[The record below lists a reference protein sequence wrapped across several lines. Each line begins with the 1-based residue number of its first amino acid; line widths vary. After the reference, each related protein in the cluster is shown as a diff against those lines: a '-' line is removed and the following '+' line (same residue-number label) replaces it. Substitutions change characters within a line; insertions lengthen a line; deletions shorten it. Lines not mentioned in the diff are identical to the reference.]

1 MTPRPRDPRAS
12 RRGATGEARGA
23 RASGRDG
30 ARRRAPDAARPA
42 PSRFGPPR
50 SGPARPAS
58 PKWPKRPSPARSG
71 SDRPAS
77 AGPRPARPASA
88 RAGSDRPAS
97 AGSWPTRPSSVRSGP
112 ASQRAATSEP
122 GRSARGADAYERA
135 PRRSGPTRE
144 RASVAPRVD
153 RRDGPPARRDG
164 GGRRPFPRRDRTP
177 QDPSFRSRNTSPAA
191 LDRLLDSQSWA
202 SLRPALEGPGV
213 EVEPAIETLRRYAR
227 LLIEWNRSHSNLISH
242 NDEARIVERHLI
254 ESVGPASLLK
264 QSACRRWIDFGSGAG
279 LPAIPLIIAGVA
291 GAWTLVESRRTKTL
305 FIRKALQ
312 ELSLESIEVVNDRL
326 ENVVLEPYPRREGH
340 RHGGPGVPL
349 EGKRVRGRVGGE
361 IRMAVRLG
369 ARQHRAGR
377 IRPECCRRNE
387 KAMN

>member
-1 MTPRPRDPRAS
+1 
-12 RRGATGEARGA
+12 
-23 RASGRDG
+23 
-30 ARRRAPDAARPA
+30 
-42 PSRFGPPR
+42 
-50 SGPARPAS
+50 
-58 PKWPKRPSPARSG
+58 
-71 SDRPAS
+71 
-77 AGPRPARPASA
+77 
-88 RAGSDRPAS
+88 
-97 AGSWPTRPSSVRSGP
+97 VRSGP

-153 RRDGPPARRDG
+153 RGDGPPARRDG

-326 ENVVLEPYPRREGH
+326 ENVVLEPSRQGAFDGFVSRATLKLTPTLTLAAKVIATGGQAFLWKGSGFEAELAEKSGWRSDWELVNTAPVGSGPNVVVVMKRR
-340 RHGGPGVPL
+340 
-349 EGKRVRGRVGGE
+349 
-361 IRMAVRLG
+361 
-369 ARQHRAGR
+369 
-377 IRPECCRRNE
+377 
-387 KAMN
+387 